1 MAVISAG
8 TRQPDRESYPFGSE
22 FGPGHNSIYNDEN
35 GNLMIAYHGETGL
48 TELLRC
54 DMIRR
59 VCFKEDGMTC
69 VV

>member
-1 MAVISAG
+1 
-8 TRQPDRESYPFGSE
+8 
-22 FGPGHNSIYNDEN
+22 
-35 GNLMIAYHGETGL
+35 MIAYHGETGL

-59 VCFKEDGMTC
+59 VCFKEDGMTS